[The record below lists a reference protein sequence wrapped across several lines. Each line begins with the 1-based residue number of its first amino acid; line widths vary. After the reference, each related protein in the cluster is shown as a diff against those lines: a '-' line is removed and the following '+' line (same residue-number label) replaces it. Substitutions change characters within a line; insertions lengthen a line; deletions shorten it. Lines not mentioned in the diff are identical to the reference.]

1 MEGWKS
7 PVRLLKSRLA
17 VTKNALF
24 ISDSNF
30 IIIAMKYN
38 YSSLASFVWGIL
50 PLEKLLKVD
59 KVLASVNTITKNKD
73 GRALS

>member
-24 ISDSNF
+24 ISDSNY
-30 IIIAMKYN
+30 ITAMNYN

-50 PLEKLLKVD
+50 PLEKLLKLD
-59 KVLASVNTITKNKD
+59 KVLASVNTITKKKD